1 MKFQAFIAVTLALL
15 QTGFSSALPEGA
27 SVAARDDK
35 RGSEQI
41 AGLGSR
47 KQQVTGAGGTTM
59 DLAIAMLETKNMGTD
74 YTYGDGKT
82 GDATNFGIFKQN
94 WYMLRH
100 SASEFLGQSV
110 GDVKNGAI
118 LNSDLGKDIKARHD
132 GEAKFGFDVWFAGH
146 RNGESGVQNPNTD
159 DIKRYRDAVQWIKS
173 QIESNKKYESDDT
186 RFWVDVTA
194 I

>member
-1 MKFQAFIAVTLALL
+1 MKFNAFAAVALALL
-15 QTGFSSALPEGA
+15 QTGVSSALPESA
-27 SVAARDDK
+27 SLAARDDK
-35 RGSEQI
+35 RGSEQVS
-41 AGLGSR
+41 GLGSR
-47 KQQVTGAGGTTM
+47 KQQVTGAGGSTM

-74 YTYGDGKT
+74 YPYGDGKT
-82 GDATNFGIFKQN
+82 GDSTNFGIFKQN
-94 WYMLRH
+94 WYMLRN

-110 GDVKNGAI
+110 ADVSNGAI

-132 GEAKFGFDVWFAGH
+132 GENKFGFDVWFAGH
-146 RNGESGVQNPNTD
+146 RNGQSGVENPNTD

-173 QIESNKKYESDDT
+173 QIESDKKYESDDT